1 MIWLLRLL
9 FSAIIGAM
17 LWVTTWASFTEALG
31 DFAAGPVIRNPWV
44 VATLFDAYFAFIT
57 VYVWIAWKEQ
67 SLGARILWFIAVIL
81 LGNLATAAYFLSELF
96 KVPASGPLTEVL
108 ATRRPGRLALPGILV
123 ALSIGVYL
131 LA

>member
-1 MIWLLRLL
+1 MIWFLRLL

-108 ATRRPGRLALPGILV
+108 ATSRPGRLALPGILV

>member
-1 MIWLLRLL
+1 MIWFLRLL

-17 LWVTTWASFTEALG
+17 LWVTTWASLTEALG

-44 VATLFDAYFAFIT
+44 VATLFDAYFAFIS

-81 LGNLATAAYFLSELF
+81 LGNLAIGAYFLGELF
-96 KVPASGPLTEVL
+96 KIPASGPLTEVF
-108 ATRRPGRLALPGILV
+108 ATRRPGRLTFPGILV

>member
-1 MIWLLRLL
+1 MIWFLRLL
-9 FSAIIGAM
+9 FCAIIGAM
-17 LWVTTWASFTEALG
+17 LWVTTWASLGEALG

>member
-1 MIWLLRLL
+1 M
-9 FSAIIGAM
+9 
-17 LWVTTWASFTEALG
+17 
-31 DFAAGPVIRNPWV
+31 

-67 SLGARILWFIAVIL
+67 SLGARILWLIAVIL

>member
-1 MIWLLRLL
+1 MIWFLRLL
-9 FSAIIGAM
+9 FCAIIGAM
-17 LWVTTWASFTEALG
+17 LWVTTWASLTEALG

-108 ATRRPGRLALPGILV
+108 ATRRPGKLALPGILV